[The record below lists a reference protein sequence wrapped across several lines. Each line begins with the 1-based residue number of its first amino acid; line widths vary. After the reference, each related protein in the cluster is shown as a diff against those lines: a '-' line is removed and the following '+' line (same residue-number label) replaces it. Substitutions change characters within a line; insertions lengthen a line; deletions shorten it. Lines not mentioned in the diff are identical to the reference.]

1 VCDINDITRC
11 QPKLSLHG
19 KSIQQRPLKT
29 SNLTNELEKLIFMSL
44 EYGQLHMQ
52 ETHWVAPRTKGH
64 GALEFYKFVNK
75 ILYL

>member
-11 QPKLSLHG
+11 QPKLTLHG

-29 SNLTNELEKLIFMSL
+29 STNELEKLIFMSL
-44 EYGQLHMQ
+44 EYGQLHLP
-52 ETHWVAPRTKGH
+52 ETLWVAPRTKGH